1 MECAKYPFGPKSEM
15 RREVIPDLKGVYYRG
30 RFWAATAWSR
40 VGKGL
45 GAEDASKVEPD
56 GICKAEVTARSRKS
70 RQGLR
75 PVA

>member
-1 MECAKYPFGPKSEM
+1 MECAICPFGPKCEM
-15 RREVIPDLKGVYYRG
+15 RREVIPDLRGVYYRG

-56 GICKAEVTARSRKS
+56 GICKAEMPKRSRGS